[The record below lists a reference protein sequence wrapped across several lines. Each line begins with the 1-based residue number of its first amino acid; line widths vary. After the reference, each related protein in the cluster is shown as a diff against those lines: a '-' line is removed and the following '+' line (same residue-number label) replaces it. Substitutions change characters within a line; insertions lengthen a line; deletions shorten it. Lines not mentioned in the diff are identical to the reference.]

1 MIHPL
6 EWALIIMVS
15 ALLFKKEIKM
25 YVKRNNNRK
34 ID

>member
-15 ALLFKKEIKM
+15 VLLFTKQIKETNTKEI
-25 YVKRNNNRK
+25 NE
-34 ID
+34 I